1 MRLLSLLCVLSIST
15 PYVLGAA
22 RLHRRHWTVKK
33 VVYNSECKDMESCFA
48 GSHPVYQPPAQ
59 QDQPTSPPSDNNNNG
74 GGVGSTGDANKD
86 LYLKLHNDIR
96 GQHGAGP
103 LQWNNT
109 LETAAQKWANGC
121 VFEHSRGAIGP
132 FGGIYDIFLS
142 VFLALN
148 LNPHFSENLST
159 GTGDFGIDA
168 AVKLWTD
175 EAGDYNPSNPQYSH
189 FTQMVWKE
197 STQVGCAVATG
208 CNGIFDGSYGPA
220 KLYVCEYYPAGN
232 VIGDFQSNVQV

>member
-1 MRLLSLLCVLSIST
+1 MRLLSLLCILSIST

-33 VVYNSECKDMESCFA
+33 VVYNSECKGVESCS
-48 GSHPVYQPPAQ
+48 GGEWSYSVYQPPAQ
-59 QDQPTSPPSDNNNNG
+59 QDQPASPSPSPSPPSDNNNSG
-74 GGVGSTGDANKD
+74 GGGSTGDADKD
-86 LYLKLHNDIR
+86 MYLKLHNDIR

-132 FGGIYDIFLS
+132 FG
-142 VFLALN
+142 
-148 LNPHFSENLST
+148 ENLST

-232 VIGDFQSNVQV
+232 VIGDFQSNVQA